1 MPPKNDYQV
10 ITEKTFAIPLFGT
23 IVLLT
28 SVVGPLVGCGIWFA
42 TAVNEIRATVRSQWT
57 IAEQREFIHELQS
70 GNPTIKVP
78 KAEEIRDRINSN
90 R

>member
-23 IVLLT
+23 VVLLT
-28 SVVGPLVGCGIWFA
+28 SVVGPLVGFSVWLT
-42 TAVNEIRATVRSQWT
+42 TAVNEIRTTVRSQWT
-57 IAEQREFIHELQS
+57 LAEQREFIHELQS